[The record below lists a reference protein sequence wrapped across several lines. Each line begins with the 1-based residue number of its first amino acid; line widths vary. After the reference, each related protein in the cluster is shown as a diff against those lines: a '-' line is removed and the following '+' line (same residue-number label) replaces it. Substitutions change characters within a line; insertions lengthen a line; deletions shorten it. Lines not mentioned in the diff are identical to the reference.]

1 MSKET
6 IIIDQPYKGYNVIN
20 FNVAHYQVDA
30 EELKTLI
37 SSQILCGRVSCAE
50 LSSVHMGI
58 AIILYNPTIISDEK
72 AQIAIDEIRSYIE
85 SSEHT

>member
-6 IIIDQPYKGYNVIN
+6 IFIEQPYRGFIVIN
-20 FNVAHYQVDA
+20 FNVARYQVDT
-30 EELKTLI
+30 EKFNTLI

-58 AIILYNPTIISDEK
+58 ATILYNPTIISDEK

-85 SSEHT
+85 SSAQT